1 MRRPAPARRAA
12 AVKLVGPQQWILL
25 PALAALATTLILATP
40 IKVFGLTLPEPVT
53 PLVLAFAWPLIR
65 PSLLAPLALFIVGV
79 IVDLFWGN
87 RLGLWPLGL
96 LSAYAVVMVSRPY
109 IAGQDTRLLFA
120 WYSGVC
126 ALAFF
131 IVYLVTSITAG
142 QQPSLLALF
151 FQYLP
156 TILIFPAANWL
167 IERFDDGDLRFR

>member
-1 MRRPAPARRAA
+1 MRRIAPARRAA

-25 PALAALATTLILATP
+25 PALVVLVVTLILATP
-40 IKVFGLTLPEPVT
+40 IKVFGLTLPEPVM

-65 PSLLAPLALFIVGV
+65 PSVLAPIALLIVGV
-79 IVDLFWGN
+79 VVDLFWGN
-87 RLGLWPLGL
+87 RLGLWPLGML
-96 LSAYAVVMVSRPY
+96 AAYAVVLLSRPF

-120 WYSGVC
+120 WYSGVS

-142 QQPSLLALF
+142 QPPSLIALF

-156 TILIFPAANWL
+156 TVLVFPAANWL

>member
-1 MRRPAPARRAA
+1 MRRVAPARRAA
-12 AVKLVGPQQWILL
+12 AVKVVGPVQWILL
-25 PALAALATTLILATP
+25 PALVILAATLILATP
-40 IKVFGLTLPEPVT
+40 IKVVGLTLPEPVT

-65 PSLLAPLALFIVGV
+65 PSVLAPLALLVVGL

-96 LSAYAVVMVSRPY
+96 LVAYGVVLISRPY

-120 WYSGVC
+120 WYSGVS

-131 IVYLVTSITAG
+131 VVYLVTTMTAG
-142 QQPSLLALF
+142 QPPSLIALF
-151 FQYLP
+151 LQYLP
-156 TILIFPAANWL
+156 TVLIFPAANWL

>member
-1 MRRPAPARRAA
+1 MRRIAPARRAA

-25 PALAALATTLILATP
+25 PALVVLVVTLILATP
-40 IKVFGLTLPEPVT
+40 IKVFGLTLPEPVM

-65 PSLLAPLALFIVGV
+65 PSVLAPIALLIVGV
-79 IVDLFWGN
+79 VVDLFWGN

-96 LSAYAVVMVSRPY
+96 LAAYAVVLLSRPF

-120 WYSGVC
+120 WYSGVS

-142 QQPSLLALF
+142 QPPSLIALF

-156 TILIFPAANWL
+156 TVLVFPAANWL